1 MNELHLQDKFLI
13 PFFCDDLKYKE
24 VKANTVTNSLIIEED
39 LEAFISETPLNRK
52 AYESLVKKYR
62 SNKAQLLKDLIA
74 LIHERIGSSR
84 NMALFINANKSI
96 TLQGVKLHL
105 FYPSDSVIH
114 GNDLFDENIFSV
126 VQELPYKFK
135 FQGEK
140 IFSFRPDIVLFVNG
154 IYLGYSELK
163 SNYTSQSANKNGR
176 GKVIKDY
183 FEAVKAYH
191 QYIDSN
197 NMLSENEKLTQ
208 RKDFLKIFEKAI
220 HITTTDIGET
230 YVIRTIADYFDEILM
245 TCREGKFD
253 REEVEKKAHGVFKLY
268 PLMKPEA
275 DKKNKLKE
283 LFNALYSKFMIEKEI
298 LYYNF
303 IERDVHV
310 KKGIKEVKNE
320 QGFLISPRPKQKFGT
335 DKIMA
340 KIDEFLDHE
349 QDPEYFEK
357 LLAKQLVGVSES
369 KKAELL
375 QKRRSYSNNKN
386 VYSLLMQYAAGF
398 GKSNIIGWS
407 ALQLKDLR
415 RPDANGNVDYVYDKV
430 MIVVDR
436 LQLRSQIDSL
446 MLNMNI
452 DKRMVVEAT
461 NKKTF
466 QQALASDSRIVIVN
480 LQKFGAVKEMM
491 DASVLEKLAKM
502 RIVFLIDEIHRSN
515 SGDQHEEMVSIFDE
529 LQSPFDRDLY
539 ADKANKK
546 NLIVGFT
553 ATPDDHTLARF
564 GEFSDYAE
572 SEKLWRPFDSF
583 TMKEAIEDG
592 FILNPLKNIV
602 PVASKMLFDLPTNPL
617 EGFTEKEFKDAQKKQ
632 VYENRGRIDAISKY
646 VADLLVKDVY
656 RQIRGTGK
664 AMLAVYSI
672 KAAIAYKEAVNKYF
686 KELVQQPKYEK
697 YAEAP
702 IHIVY
707 SSNQDEQSATGLNEG
722 LSEEKVL
729 ESFALKKNGLIIV
742 VAKLQTGFDEKKLH
756 TLFLDKEIRGISAI
770 QTISRVNR
778 TAKHKNDCKIVDFSY
793 NNVNVQNI
801 KDAFEH
807 FSDVVVSDFDPFG
820 DKKVLNILLSELYKS
835 DSYDKFYNIF
845 MGIYKDPIKR
855 EQPESYLDFE
865 NSLSKYIEA
874 NPQRTADTKAKAA
887 QYFTILNRIEFVIA
901 LEAKYSDPSFLFF
914 WRKFNTL
921 YNMLHRSED
930 IKDPIEVYFD
940 NQIGMVEIVAEET
953 KNKKKKPTEV
963 ATGTSPNTS
972 GQYDIIAIIAARNE
986 QEEKIGSLILEFESK
1001 ITDLFEY
1008 VKGSTEGERL
1018 VVKIKSHVS
1027 EDEIYD
1033 DFAKIY
1039 RRYRALYRSKVGDYF
1054 FKETEDLVDKL
1065 CDDFEA
1071 TIKENFGIT
1080 KPLIIGERKFY
1091 KHSQFTYLENATEL
1105 ATATF
1110 KTEMPF
1116 EKNSDG
1122 LLLTGKYQELSEI
1135 GIVSPDILNSSF
1147 FALELLE
1154 QASNDLFLPLYD
1166 GKRSGV
1172 VWTIK
1177 QVREGSV
1184 LSEIV
1189 AFIVEVHGDESI
1201 KPFSENVIY
1210 DIGKLAVGG
1219 LITKVIERVRTNLK
1233 NNQEPKT
1240 KELKDRIEPVFLPE
1254 ATTVIDFRLNEKAKA
1269 KWGANLDS

>member
-1 MNELHLQDKFLI
+1 MNELHLQDKFLL
-13 PFFCDDLKYKE
+13 PFFCNDLGYKE
-24 VKANTVTNSLIIEED
+24 VKANTVTNSLVIEED
-39 LEAFISETPLNRK
+39 LEAFISATPLNEK
-52 AYESLVKKYR
+52 AYDVLLKKYKGNN
-62 SNKAQLLKDLIA
+62 SQLLQELIDLIQ
-74 LIHERIGSSR
+74 ERIGSSR

-96 TLQGVKLHL
+96 TLRGIKLHL

-114 GNDLFDENIFSV
+114 SNDLFDENIFSV

-135 FQGEK
+135 FQGAQ

-163 SNYTSQSANKNGR
+163 SNYTSQSAIKNGR

-183 FEAVKAYH
+183 FEAIKAYH
-191 QYIDSN
+191 QHIDSN

-208 RKDFLKIFEKAI
+208 RKNFLKIFEKAI

-230 YVIRTIADYFDEILM
+230 YVIRTIADYFDEIIT

-253 REEVEKKAHGVFKLY
+253 REEIEKKAHSVFKLY
-268 PLMKPEA
+268 PLLNPEA
-275 DKKNKLKE
+275 DKKGKLKE
-283 LFNALYSKFMIEKEI
+283 LFSALYSKFMIEKEI

-310 KKGIKEVKNE
+310 KKGVKEVKD
-320 QGFLISPRPKQKFGT
+320 QPGFLISPRPKQKFGT

-349 QDPEYFEK
+349 QDPNYFEK
-357 LLAKQLVGVSES
+357 LLEKQLTGVSET

-375 QKRRSYSNNKN
+375 KKRKAYSNNKN

-415 RPDANGNVDYVYDKV
+415 RTDSNGNMQYVYDKV

-466 QQALASDSRIVIVN
+466 QKALASDNRIVIVN
-480 LQKFGAVKEMM
+480 LQKFGSVKEMM
-491 DASVLEKLAKM
+491 DTSVLGKLAKM

-515 SGDQHEEMVSIFDE
+515 SGDQHEEMISVFDE
-529 LQSPFDRDLY
+529 LQSPFDSGAY
-539 ADKANKK
+539 AEKATKK

-564 GEFSDYAE
+564 GEFSGYAE

-602 PVASKMLFDLPTNPL
+602 PVASKMLFDLPSNPL
-617 EGFTEKEFKDAQKKQ
+617 EGFTEKDFKDADKKQ
-632 VYENRGRIDAISKY
+632 IYENRERIDAISKY

-672 KAAIAYKEAVNKYF
+672 KSAIAYKEAVTKYF
-686 KELVQQPKYEK
+686 KELVDLPKYEK

-722 LSEEKVL
+722 LTEEKVL
-729 ESFALKKNGLIIV
+729 ENFALKKNGLIIV

-778 TAKHKNDCKIVDFSY
+778 TTKYKNDCKIVDFSY
-793 NNVNVQNI
+793 NNVNVQNL

-820 DKKVLNILLSELYKS
+820 DKKVLDILLTELSKS
-835 DSYDKFYNIF
+835 DTYNKFFSVF
-845 MGIYKDPIKR
+845 MGIYNDAVKR
-855 EQPESYLDFE
+855 DQPEFYLDFE
-865 NSLSKYIEA
+865 SSLKKYIEA

-887 QYFTILNRIEFVIA
+887 QYFTILNRIEFVIS
-901 LEAKYSDPSFLFF
+901 LDAKYSDSSFLFF

-940 NQIGMVEIVAEET
+940 NQIGMVEVVAEET
-953 KNKKKKPTEV
+953 KKKKRKPTEV
-963 ATGTSPNTS
+963 ATGAPQGQG
-972 GQYDIIAIIAARNE
+972 GQYDILEIIAARNE

-1008 VKGSTEGERL
+1008 VRNSNEGERL
-1018 VVKIKSHVS
+1018 IVKIKSNVS

-1033 DFAKIY
+1033 EFSRIY
-1039 RRYRALYRSKVGDYF
+1039 RRYRALFRSKVGDF
-1054 FKETEDLVDKL
+1054 FFRETEDLVDKL

-1071 TIKENFGIT
+1071 VIRHN
-1080 KPLIIGERKFY
+1080 
-1091 KHSQFTYLENATEL
+1091 
-1105 ATATF
+1105 
-1110 KTEMPF
+1110 
-1116 EKNSDG
+1116 
-1122 LLLTGKYQELSEI
+1122 
-1135 GIVSPDILNSSF
+1135 
-1147 FALELLE
+1147 
-1154 QASNDLFLPLYD
+1154 
-1166 GKRSGV
+1166 
-1172 VWTIK
+1172 
-1177 QVREGSV
+1177 
-1184 LSEIV
+1184 V
-1189 AFIVEVHGDESI
+1189 A
-1201 KPFSENVIY
+1201 
-1210 DIGKLAVGG
+1210 
-1219 LITKVIERVRTNLK
+1219 
-1233 NNQEPKT
+1233 
-1240 KELKDRIEPVFLPE
+1240 
-1254 ATTVIDFRLNEKAKA
+1254 
-1269 KWGANLDS
+1269 